1 METPTMSF
9 VMPSIRPDMWM
20 SAYNYLEKT
29 NVPFELIVCTPSYI
43 PANISYPSNIIF
55 IRTNVK
61 LVQCYQIGFLKA
73 KGEFISL
80 MSDDTEVSPYA
91 YDEAVDIY
99 RKSNNYKTI
108 VSLIFSTK
116 IGGNFVSQMHT
127 LLFPDASNGIQL
139 PTAMGVMSRQYFIEM
154 GGHDINFMQE
164 DLDLYVRCIINGSPI
179 IICDEGSAYEDRGD
193 GKHDH
198 HDASRT
204 LSWTN
209 DYYLARELWAGNNN
223 INDWKNNLGNIKRIR
238 PHEPF
243 NSDAPDFLTKS
254 QGRSQPKWD

>member
-29 NVPFELIVCTPSYI
+29 NMTFELIVCTPSYI

-91 YDEAVDIY
+91 FDNAVDIY

-108 VSLIFSTK
+108 VSLIFYTK
-116 IGGNFVSQMHT
+116 LAGSYANIMHT
-127 LLFPDASNGIQL
+127 LLFPDANNGIQL
-139 PTAMGVMSRQYFIEM
+139 PTAMGVMSREYFIEM
-154 GGHDINFMQE
+154 GGYDINFMQE

-179 IICDEGSAYEDRGD
+179 INFSTMFFI
-193 GKHDH
+193 
-198 HDASRT
+198 
-204 LSWTN
+204 
-209 DYYLARELWAGNNN
+209 
-223 INDWKNNLGNIKRIR
+223 
-238 PHEPF
+238 F
-243 NSDAPDFLTKS
+243 
-254 QGRSQPKWD
+254 